1 MHSFRLGFLSSFAA
15 PNDQCLSMYES
26 PKIKRE
32 RISYEYTGKENYGFY
47 DQPQHMAQVP
57 LNANFNNNFLTSP
70 TQEMGH
76 IDELFNWLDGEN
88 SKSNNH
94 YSPFDAI
101 NDVYG
106 MNYAPDFGFLTPTIP
121 EMNFF

>member
-1 MHSFRLGFLSSFAA
+1 LDSFRLNFLSSFAA

-26 PKIKRE
+26 PKIKQE